1 VRTGRCSAIKL
12 PTVRLFEQCAPKLS
26 FLEKD
31 FLRQLSDCTAPTNAA
46 SQINVAH
53 ACKTGEIFAQ
63 RWRPLDNP
71 FPPQKL
77 LPPHFIRLNQR
88 QNNSSR
94 ASTKNIIYFVLRKL
108 SSIRPCE
115 MPIVVIRAT
124 YMEQNALE
132 IFLTGLFGPGQSQVT
147 VRRPTQSDCS
157 GDH

>member
-1 VRTGRCSAIKL
+1 VHRSCHSSREIFRGNF
-12 PTVRLFEQCAPKLS
+12 PTAQPQPTQPARLMA
-26 FLEKD
+26 
-31 FLRQLSDCTAPTNAA
+31 
-46 SQINVAH
+46 AH

-77 LPPHFIRLNQR
+77 LPPHFIWLNQR

-147 VRRPTQSDCS
+147 VRRPTQSDCG